1 MRIEK
6 GSDITKNVKIIEWI
20 KNEILISVSDL
31 FNLIFKGV
39 KPIDDKLQNTLANII
54 MLTYLLGKRL
64 GISFDEIDYKI
75 KEKSKHKHKYRHG
88 GGNNA
93 HRRSQNE
100 FLYGVAPGH
109 NGSPEYCGIKQRR
122 GQKRNRP
129 KVICGKKHG
138 TCNTAG
144 VAAGAYLKNLIKKN
158 KKEKGGK
165 ICRKNCKHGL

>member
-64 GISFDEIDYKI
+64 GVDFDEIDYKI
-75 KEKSKHKHKYRHG
+75 KEIKRSNK
-88 GGNNA
+88 
-93 HRRSQNE
+93 RR
-100 FLYGVAPGH
+100 
-109 NGSPEYCGIKQRR
+109 
-122 GQKRNRP
+122 
-129 KVICGKKHG
+129 
-138 TCNTAG
+138 T
-144 VAAGAYLKNLIKKN
+144 
-158 KKEKGGK
+158 
-165 ICRKNCKHGL
+165 

>member
-64 GISFDEIDYKI
+64 GVDFDEIDYK
-75 KEKSKHKHKYRHG
+75 K
-88 GGNNA
+88 
-93 HRRSQNE
+93 
-100 FLYGVAPGH
+100 
-109 NGSPEYCGIKQRR
+109 
-122 GQKRNRP
+122 
-129 KVICGKKHG
+129 
-138 TCNTAG
+138 
-144 VAAGAYLKNLIKKN
+144 
-158 KKEKGGK
+158 GK
-165 ICRKNCKHGL
+165 IKTRNKRRT

>member
-64 GISFDEIDYKI
+64 GVDFDEIDYKI
-75 KEKSKHKHKYRHG
+75 KEKSREAIK
-88 GGNNA
+88 
-93 HRRSQNE
+93 E
-100 FLYGVAPGH
+100 EH
-109 NGSPEYCGIKQRR
+109 N
-122 GQKRNRP
+122 
-129 KVICGKKHG
+129 
-138 TCNTAG
+138 
-144 VAAGAYLKNLIKKN
+144 LKNI
-158 KKEKGGK
+158 
-165 ICRKNCKHGL
+165 

>member
-75 KEKSKHKHKYRHG
+75 KEKSR
-88 GGNNA
+88 
-93 HRRSQNE
+93 Q
-100 FLYGVAPGH
+100 
-109 NGSPEYCGIKQRR
+109 GIKEEHSIVLELIRKYKELESDKQKLIEKLEEDIDELETLNDNYTDADIFEGIYTTR
-122 GQKRNRP
+122 GQ
-129 KVICGKKHG
+129 I
-138 TCNTAG
+138 
-144 VAAGAYLKNLIKKN
+144 IKAQEILSIVKG
-158 KKEKGGK
+158 EK
-165 ICRKNCKHGL
+165 

>member
-64 GISFDEIDYKI
+64 GVDFD
-75 KEKSKHKHKYRHG
+75 
-88 GGNNA
+88 
-93 HRRSQNE
+93 
-100 FLYGVAPGH
+100 
-109 NGSPEYCGIKQRR
+109 
-122 GQKRNRP
+122 
-129 KVICGKKHG
+129 
-138 TCNTAG
+138 
-144 VAAGAYLKNLIKKN
+144 
-158 KKEKGGK
+158 
-165 ICRKNCKHGL
+165 

>member
-75 KEKSKHKHKYRHG
+75 KEKSR
-88 GGNNA
+88 
-93 HRRSQNE
+93 Q
-100 FLYGVAPGH
+100 
-109 NGSPEYCGIKQRR
+109 GIK
-122 GQKRNRP
+122 
-129 KVICGKKHG
+129 
-138 TCNTAG
+138 
-144 VAAGAYLKNLIKKN
+144 
-158 KKEKGGK
+158 
-165 ICRKNCKHGL
+165 

>member
-75 KEKSKHKHKYRHG
+75 KEKS
-88 GGNNA
+88 
-93 HRRSQNE
+93 
-100 FLYGVAPGH
+100 
-109 NGSPEYCGIKQRR
+109 
-122 GQKRNRP
+122 RN
-129 KVICGKKHG
+129 H
-138 TCNTAG
+138 
-144 VAAGAYLKNLIKKN
+144 
-158 KKEKGGK
+158 
-165 ICRKNCKHGL
+165 

>member
-64 GISFDEIDYKI
+64 GVDFDEIDYKI
-75 KEKSKHKHKYRHG
+75 
-88 GGNNA
+88 
-93 HRRSQNE
+93 
-100 FLYGVAPGH
+100 
-109 NGSPEYCGIKQRR
+109 
-122 GQKRNRP
+122 
-129 KVICGKKHG
+129 
-138 TCNTAG
+138 
-144 VAAGAYLKNLIKKN
+144 
-158 KKEKGGK
+158 
-165 ICRKNCKHGL
+165 

>member
-64 GISFDEIDYKI
+64 SISFDEID
-75 KEKSKHKHKYRHG
+75 
-88 GGNNA
+88 
-93 HRRSQNE
+93 
-100 FLYGVAPGH
+100 
-109 NGSPEYCGIKQRR
+109 
-122 GQKRNRP
+122 
-129 KVICGKKHG
+129 
-138 TCNTAG
+138 
-144 VAAGAYLKNLIKKN
+144 
-158 KKEKGGK
+158 
-165 ICRKNCKHGL
+165 

>member
-75 KEKSKHKHKYRHG
+75 KEKSR
-88 GGNNA
+88 
-93 HRRSQNE
+93 Q
-100 FLYGVAPGH
+100 
-109 NGSPEYCGIKQRR
+109 GIKEEHSIETWF
-122 GQKRNRP
+122 GDLSDLEKHMNNR
-129 KVICGKKHG
+129 
-138 TCNTAG
+138 
-144 VAAGAYLKNLIKKN
+144 
-158 KKEKGGK
+158 E
-165 ICRKNCKHGL
+165 

>member
-64 GISFDEIDYKI
+64 GISFDEID
-75 KEKSKHKHKYRHG
+75 
-88 GGNNA
+88 
-93 HRRSQNE
+93 
-100 FLYGVAPGH
+100 
-109 NGSPEYCGIKQRR
+109 
-122 GQKRNRP
+122 
-129 KVICGKKHG
+129 
-138 TCNTAG
+138 
-144 VAAGAYLKNLIKKN
+144 
-158 KKEKGGK
+158 
-165 ICRKNCKHGL
+165 

>member
-64 GISFDEIDYKI
+64 GVDIDEIDYKI
-75 KEKSKHKHKYRHG
+75 KEK
-88 GGNNA
+88 
-93 HRRSQNE
+93 
-100 FLYGVAPGH
+100 
-109 NGSPEYCGIKQRR
+109 
-122 GQKRNRP
+122 
-129 KVICGKKHG
+129 
-138 TCNTAG
+138 
-144 VAAGAYLKNLIKKN
+144 
-158 KKEKGGK
+158 
-165 ICRKNCKHGL
+165 